1 MKIIR
6 NEQNPDM
13 IMEIIFAENEDPVKC
28 LDLFEKIEK
37 NRLDAVAKSEE
48 TKADVDKARIDAD
61 KAKCEMS
68 HETNR
73 HNMTMNTE
81 IAAMQAD
88 TFKHQIS
95 MNALMPMLDANMKAI
110 NPTEIANKLI
120 DDEFKDIELTATD
133 EDNITD
139 KVRR

>member
-6 NEQNPDM
+6 DEDNKD
-13 IMEIIFAENEDPVKC
+13 IILEVVFAENEDPVKC
-28 LDLFEKIEK
+28 LEVLKEIEK
-37 NRLDAVAKSEE
+37 N
-48 TKADVDKARIDAD
+48 RIDAD

-73 HNMTMNTE
+73 HNMTKNTE

-88 TFKHQIS
+88 VFNRQIA
-95 MNALMPMLDANMKAI
+95 MNALMPILDANMKAV
-110 NPTEIANKLI
+110 NPTELANKLI
-120 DDEFKDIELTATD
+120 DNEFKNIELTATG

>member
-6 NEQNPDM
+6 DEDDKDV
-13 IMEIIFAENEDPVKC
+13 ILEVVFAENEDPVKM
-28 LDLFEKIEK
+28 LELLEKIEK
-37 NRLDAVAKSEE
+37 DRIDAAAE
-48 TKADVDKARIDAD
+48 TERARIDAD

-73 HNMTMNTE
+73 HNMTKNTE

-88 TFKHQIS
+88 VFNHQMA
-95 MNALMPMLDANMKAI
+95 MNALMPILDANMKAV
-110 NPTEIANKLI
+110 NPAELANKI
-120 DDEFKDIELTATD
+120 VDNEFKDIELTATD

>member
-6 NEQNPDM
+6 DEQNPDM

-28 LDLFEKIEK
+28 LEVFGEIEK
-37 NRLDAVAKSEE
+37 NRLDA
-48 TKADVDKARIDAD
+48 D
-61 KAKCEMS
+61 KAKCGMS

-73 HNMTMNTE
+73 FNMTKNTE

-88 TFKHQIS
+88 VFKHQIT
-95 MNALMPMLDANMKAI
+95 MGALMPMLDANMKAI
-110 NPTEIANKLI
+110 NPAELANKI
-120 DDEFKDIELTATD
+120 VDNEFKDIELTATD

>member
-28 LDLFEKIEK
+28 LEVFGEIEK
-37 NRLDAVAKSEE
+37 NRLD
-48 TKADVDKARIDAD
+48 TD

-73 HNMTMNTE
+73 HNMTKNAE
-81 IAAMQAD
+81 IVAIQAD
-88 TFKHQIS
+88 VFNRQTAIT
-95 MNALMPMLDANMKAI
+95 ALMPILDANMKAV
-110 NPTEIANKLI
+110 NPTEIANKI
-120 DDEFKDIELTATD
+120 VDDEFKDIELTATD
-133 EDNITD
+133 EYNIAD

>member
-6 NEQNPDM
+6 DEDNKD
-13 IMEIIFAENEDPVKC
+13 IILEVVFAENEDPVKC
-28 LDLFEKIEK
+28 LEVLKEIEK
-37 NRLDAVAKSEE
+37 N
-48 TKADVDKARIDAD
+48 RIDAD

-73 HNMTMNTE
+73 HNMTKNTE

-88 TFKHQIS
+88 VFNRQIA
-95 MNALMPMLDANMKAI
+95 MNALMPILDANMKAV
-110 NPTEIANKLI
+110 NPTELANKLI
-120 DDEFKDIELTATD
+120 DNEFKNIELTATG
-133 EDNITD
+133 EDNITN

>member
-6 NEQNPDM
+6 DEQNPDM

-28 LDLFEKIEK
+28 LEVFRETEK
-37 NRLDAVAKSEE
+37 NRLDI
-48 TKADVDKARIDAD
+48 DKVRIEAD

-73 HNMTMNTE
+73 HNMTKNTE

-88 TFKHQIS
+88 VFNRQIA
-95 MNALMPMLDANMKAI
+95 MNALMPMLDASMKAI
-110 NPTEIANKLI
+110 NPAELANKI
-120 DDEFKDIELTATD
+120 VDNEFKDIELTATD

>member
-6 NEQNPDM
+6 DEDNKD
-13 IMEIIFAENEDPVKC
+13 IILEVVFAENEDPVKC
-28 LDLFEKIEK
+28 LEVLKEIEK
-37 NRLDAVAKSEE
+37 N
-48 TKADVDKARIDAD
+48 RIDAD

-73 HNMTMNTE
+73 HNMTKNTE

-88 TFKHQIS
+88 VFNRQIA
-95 MNALMPMLDANMKAI
+95 MNALMPILDANMKAV
-110 NPTEIANKLI
+110 NPTELANKLI
-120 DDEFKDIELTATD
+120 DNGFKNIELTATG

>member
-6 NEQNPDM
+6 DENDKD
-13 IMEIIFAENEDPVKC
+13 IILEVVFAENEDPVKC
-28 LDLFEKIEK
+28 LEVFREIEK
-37 NRLDAVAKSEE
+37 N
-48 TKADVDKARIDAD
+48 RIDAD

-73 HNMTMNTE
+73 HNMTM
-81 IAAMQAD
+81 QAD
-88 TFKHQIS
+88 VFKHQ
-95 MNALMPMLDANMKAI
+95 MTMTALMPMIDANMKAV
-110 NPTEIANKLI
+110 NPTELASKIV

-139 KVRR
+139 KAKR

>member
-6 NEQNPDM
+6 DEDNKD
-13 IMEIIFAENEDPVKC
+13 IILEVVFAENEDPVKC
-28 LDLFEKIEK
+28 LEVLKEIEK
-37 NRLDAVAKSEE
+37 N
-48 TKADVDKARIDAD
+48 RIDAD

-73 HNMTMNTE
+73 HNMTKNTE

-88 TFKHQIS
+88 VFNRQIA
-95 MNALMPMLDANMKAI
+95 MNALMPILDANMKAV
-110 NPTEIANKLI
+110 NPTELANKLI
-120 DDEFKDIELTATD
+120 DNEFKNIELTATG

-139 KVRR
+139 KIRR

>member
-6 NEQNPDM
+6 NEQNPNM

-28 LDLFEKIEK
+28 LEVFGEIEK
-37 NRLDAVAKSEE
+37 NRLD
-48 TKADVDKARIDAD
+48 TD

-73 HNMTMNTE
+73 YNMTKNTE
-81 IAAMQAD
+81 ITAMQAD
-88 TFKHQIS
+88 VFKHQMT
-95 MNALMPMLDANMKAI
+95 MNALMPMIDANMKAI
-110 NPTEIANKLI
+110 NPAEIANKLV

>member
-28 LDLFEKIEK
+28 LEVFGEIEK
-37 NRLDAVAKSEE
+37 N
-48 TKADVDKARIDAD
+48 RIDAD

-73 HNMTMNTE
+73 HNMTM
-81 IAAMQAD
+81 QAD
-88 TFKHQIS
+88 VFKHQ
-95 MNALMPMLDANMKAI
+95 MTMTALMPMIDANMKAV
-110 NPTEIANKLI
+110 NPTELASKIV

>member
-6 NEQNPDM
+6 NKKDVILEVV
-13 IMEIIFAENEDPVKC
+13 FTENEDPVKC
-28 LDLFEKIEK
+28 LEVLREIEK
-37 NRLDAVAKSEE
+37 DRIDAAAETEKAKL
-48 TKADVDKARIDAD
+48 DVDKTRIDAD

-73 HNMTMNTE
+73 HNMTKNAE
-81 IAAMQAD
+81 IAAIQAD
-88 TFKHQIS
+88 TFKHQVT
-95 MNALMPMLDANMKAI
+95 MNAFMMPMLDANMNAV
-110 NPTEIANKLI
+110 NPAEIANKLI

-139 KVRR
+139 KRKR

>member
-6 NEQNPDM
+6 DEDNKD
-13 IMEIIFAENEDPVKC
+13 IILEVVFAENEDPVKC
-28 LDLFEKIEK
+28 LEVLKEIEK
-37 NRLDAVAKSEE
+37 N
-48 TKADVDKARIDAD
+48 RIDAD

-73 HNMTMNTE
+73 HNMTKNTE
-81 IAAMQAD
+81 IAAVQAD
-88 TFKHQIS
+88 VFNRQIA
-95 MNALMPMLDANMKAI
+95 MNALMPILDANMKAV
-110 NPTEIANKLI
+110 NPTELANKLI
-120 DDEFKDIELTATD
+120 DNEFKNIELTATG

>member
-6 NEQNPDM
+6 DEQNPDM
-13 IMEIIFAENEDPVKC
+13 IMEIVFAENEDPVKC
-28 LDLFEKIEK
+28 LEVFREIEK
-37 NRLDAVAKSEE
+37 NRLD
-48 TKADVDKARIDAD
+48 TDKVRIEAD

-73 HNMTMNTE
+73 YNMTKNTE

-88 TFKHQIS
+88 VFKHQ
-95 MNALMPMLDANMKAI
+95 MTMGALMPMLDANMKAI
-110 NPTEIANKLI
+110 NPAELANKLV
-120 DDEFKDIELTATD
+120 DNEFKDIELTATD

-139 KVRR
+139 KIRR